1 LGRVL
6 DVSDPRDPQRESKVP
21 RDLTPVGRHLYLT
34 GFMGA
39 GKSTVGRALAE
50 RLGWLFV
57 DLDDSIEAQQGMAIA
72 EIFASRGEMWFRR
85 LESAA
90 LRSLDD
96 STAAVVATGGGV
108 LSVPEN
114 REWMRAHG
122 LAVWLDVSF
131 ELVMARLESTD
142 QERRPLFESES
153 QARELFAKR
162 QSQYGDSD
170 LRIEVLSSHSAAELA
185 AMIQNILIE
194 EECVT

>member
-6 DVSDPRDPQRESKVP
+6 DVSDPGDPEGESKVS
-21 RDLTPVGRHLYLT
+21 RDLNPVGKHVYLT

-50 RLGWLFV
+50 RLDWPFL
-57 DLDDSIEAQQGMAIA
+57 DLDDSIEAQQGMTIA
-72 EIFASRGEMWFRR
+72 EIFASRGEAWFRQ

-96 STAAVVATGGGV
+96 SVAAVVATGGGV

-131 ELVMARLESTD
+131 ELVTERLAATD
-142 QERRPLFESES
+142 QETRPLFENES

>member
-1 LGRVL
+1 LGRLL
-6 DVSDPRDPQRESKVP
+6 DVPDPGDPERESKVS
-21 RDLTPVGRHLYLT
+21 RDLNPVGKHVYLT

-50 RLGWLFV
+50 RLDWPFV
-57 DLDDSIEAQQGMAIA
+57 DLDDSIEAEQGMTIA
-72 EIFASRGEMWFRR
+72 EIFASRGEVWFRQ

-96 STAAVVATGGGV
+96 SVAAVVATGGGV

-131 ELVMARLESTD
+131 ELVTERLAATD
-142 QERRPLFESES
+142 QETRPLFENES
-153 QARELFAKR
+153 RARELFAKR

>member
-6 DVSDPRDPQRESKVP
+6 DVSDPGDPERESKVS
-21 RDLTPVGRHLYLT
+21 RDLNPVGKHVYLT

-50 RLGWLFV
+50 RLDWLFV

-72 EIFASRGEMWFRR
+72 EIFASRGEAWFRR

-96 STAAVVATGGGV
+96 STDAVVATGGGV

-114 REWMRAHG
+114 REWMKAHG

-131 ELVMARLESTD
+131 ELVMERLGATD
-142 QERRPLFESES
+142 QETRPLFESES
-153 QARELFAKR
+153 EARELFAKR

-170 LRIEVLSSHSAAELA
+170 LRIEVLSSHSAAEVA
-185 AMIQNILIE
+185 AMIQNILTE